1 MWINS
6 KAEVR
11 ARARSTLNSRDA
23 RALWSA
29 YCDIDRPILLKS
41 PAGLKLKASAPL
53 AKMAA
58 LCAALRDIGGKHGVE
73 AGLTARCGNGIVHAW
88 FAADK
93 DAAGIVGE
101 ARQAASACG
110 GLLMVEAAPLAVR
123 KSVEVWPRPNAYDL
137 MRRLKTAFDPG
148 NTLNPGKLFGGQP

>member
-1 MWINS
+1 M
-6 KAEVR
+6 
-11 ARARSTLNSRDA
+11 TF
-23 RALWSA
+23 
-29 YCDIDRPILLKS
+29 LL
-41 PAGLKLKASAPL
+41 PLKLAALAAALTASSAPMVARPSTQPASAPL